1 MDSLLPIAAR
11 AGALLKAR
19 GETIAVA
26 ESSSGGL
33 VSAAL
38 LAVPGASAYF
48 LGGSVVYTRAA
59 REALLGIP
67 AAALKGAAPASE
79 EMAALLAEGARSR
92 LGTTWALGEAGAT
105 GPTGNR
111 YGHAAGHGVFAVA
124 GPVAKTLTIE
134 TGSPDR
140 VANMRAFGRELLQLL
155 VAALE
160 AAPQSRSGSD
170 GPL

>member
-1 MDSLLPIAAR
+1 METLLPLAAR
-11 AGALLKAR
+11 IGAALKER
-19 GETIAVA
+19 KETVSVA
-26 ESSSGGL
+26 ESSTGGL

-59 REALLGIP
+59 REVLLGIP
-67 AAALKGAAPASE
+67 TAALKGAAPASE
-79 EMAALLAEGARSR
+79 EMATLLAEGARTR
-92 LGTTWALGEAGAT
+92 LGTVWGLGEAGAT

-124 GPVAKTLTIE
+124 GPVKKSLTIE

-140 VANMRAFGRELLQLL
+140 AANMRAFSEELLKLFL
-155 VAALE
+155 AALE
-160 AAPQSRSGSD
+160 AA
-170 GPL
+170 

>member
-1 MDSLLPIAAR
+1 METLLPVAAR

-19 GETIAVA
+19 KETVTVA
-26 ESSSGGL
+26 ESSTGGL

-48 LGGSVVYTRAA
+48 LGGAVVYTRGA
-59 REALLGIP
+59 RTTLLGVPVEALK
-67 AAALKGAAPASE
+67 AAAPASE
-79 EMAALLAEGARSR
+79 EMARLLAEGARAR
-92 LGTTWALGEAGAT
+92 LGTTWGLGEAGAT
-105 GPTGNR
+105 GPTGNS

-124 GPVAKTLTIE
+124 GPVAMSRTIE

-140 VANMRAFGRELLQLL
+140 AGNMRAFAAELLSMF

-160 AAPQSRSGSD
+160 QRN
-170 GPL
+170 

>member
-1 MDSLLPIAAR
+1 METLLPIAAR
-11 AGALLKAR
+11 AGELLKVR

-48 LGGSVVYTRAA
+48 MGGSVVYTRAA
-59 REALLGIP
+59 REGLLGIP
-67 AAALKGAAPASE
+67 TSALRAAAPASE
-79 EMAALLAEGARSR
+79 EMAALLAEAARQR
-92 LGTTWALGEAGAT
+92 LGTIWALGEAGAT

-111 YGHAAGHGVFAVA
+111 YGHAAGHGVFAIA
-124 GPVAKTLTIE
+124 GPVARRRTIE

-140 VANMRAFGRELLQLL
+140 IGNMRVFGETLLEML
-155 VAALE
+155 VECLE
-160 AAPQSRSGSD
+160 AAP
-170 GPL
+170 

>member
-1 MDSLLPIAAR
+1 MNTLLPIAAR

-19 GETIAVA
+19 GETVAVA
-26 ESSSGGL
+26 ESSIGGL

-48 LGGSVVYTRAA
+48 VGGSVVYTRAA
-59 REALLGIP
+59 RTALLGVP
-67 AAALKGAAPASE
+67 AEALKAAAPASE
-79 EMAALLAEGARSR
+79 EMARLLAEGARAR
-92 LGTTWALGEAGAT
+92 LGTTWGLGEAGAT
-105 GPTGNR
+105 GPTGNS

-124 GPVAKTLTIE
+124 GPVARSLTIE

-140 VANMRAFGRELLQLL
+140 VANMRAFGVELLTIF

-160 AAPQSRSGSD
+160 TAPQK
-170 GPL
+170 